1 MCWQLCNSSIICLQE
16 QRIHALQVRIGDSEQ
31 ALAALE
37 KTASER
43 MEGLTQQ
50 SSTALDRLQRQLGQA
65 YSQLEQLHA
74 LIKVLHCGTTR
85 PIKAMIPHLILV
97 NVVTLHNVVTCNF
110 PDAHWC
116 SNRTDG
122 CGCNCEWVTCPLNI
136 SCPACSSQGF
146 LFSASASMGL
156 KVFYI
161 I

>member
-1 MCWQLCNSSIICLQE
+1 MLTVVQFCICLQE

-74 LIKVLHCGTTR
+74 LIKVLHCGTMR

-97 NVVTLHNVVTCNF
+97 NVVTLHNVVTRNF
-110 PDAHWC
+110 PGAHWC
-116 SNRTDG
+116 SNGTDG
-122 CGCNCEWVTCPLNI
+122 CGCNCDWVTCPLNI
-136 SCPACSSQGF
+136 SCPACSKRGI
-146 LFSASASMGL
+146 LFNASEAWIWNW
-156 KVFYI
+156 FI
-161 I
+161 

>member
-1 MCWQLCNSSIICLQE
+1 MLTVVQFYICLQE

-74 LIKVLHCGTTR
+74 LIKVLHCGTMR

-97 NVVTLHNVVTCNF
+97 NVVTLHNVVTHNF
-110 PDAHWC
+110 PDAH
-116 SNRTDG
+116 
-122 CGCNCEWVTCPLNI
+122 
-136 SCPACSSQGF
+136 
-146 LFSASASMGL
+146 
-156 KVFYI
+156 
-161 I
+161 